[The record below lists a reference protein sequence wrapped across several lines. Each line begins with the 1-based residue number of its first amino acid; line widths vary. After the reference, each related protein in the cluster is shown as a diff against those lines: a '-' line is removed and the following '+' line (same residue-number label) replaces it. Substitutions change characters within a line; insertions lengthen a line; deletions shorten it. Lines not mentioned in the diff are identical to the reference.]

1 MVDLA
6 VHDYIFKVVLIGDGA
21 VGKTSLRLQYMGKG
35 FQATYLMTIGADFA
49 VVPVNITY
57 NNNTY
62 SCKLQIWDLA
72 GQPRFKEV
80 RSLFYQGSYGALA
93 VYDKTRY
100 DTYEHVIDW
109 VNEVLRNRGKIPI
122 VLLGNKKDI
131 CEEQAGMITCVR
143 PEEGLALAKKLSEII
158 GFDVPFYETSAKT
171 GENVNESF
179 TLLTQAMIAQ
189 ALRKK
194 R

>member
-1 MVDLA
+1 MIVLA

-35 FQATYLMTIGADFA
+35 FSATYLMTIGADFA
-49 VVPVNITY
+49 VAPVTINY
-57 NNNTY
+57 DNHNY

-80 RSLFYQGSYGALA
+80 RSLFYQGAYGALA

-109 VNEVLRNRGKIPI
+109 VNEVIKNRGKIPM

-131 CEEQAGMITCVR
+131 CDDQAGMITCIGYDEGVR
-143 PEEGLALAKKLSEII
+143 LAKKLSEML
-158 GFDVPFYETSAKT
+158 GFEIPFYETSAKT
-171 GENVNESF
+171 GENVNEAF
-179 TLLTQAMIAQ
+179 TVLTQAMVAN
-189 ALRKK
+189 ALKK
-194 R
+194 K